1 MIPRIIDARYVEGY
15 TLWIRFNNGLDG
27 EVDLKDELWGPM
39 FVPLKDPQTFRKF
52 KVHPELHTIVW
63 DNGADFSPAFLL
75 KTLHATA

>member
-63 DNGADFSPAFLL
+63 DNGADFSPESLL
-75 KTLHATA
+75 KALHATA